1 MMGWAV
7 MIQEGVVVNK
17 RSVDVTMDLFDG
29 EYFHTENDGPP
40 PDPVLP
46 PSRLM
51 EVFRTAIQKHL
62 DAAAVVVGYDD
73 IKTAVTYAE
82 EPAVPKFQAEGQAL
96 RAWRSRVWDYC
107 FAQIAAVHTGERE
120 LPSADMLI
128 AELPA
133 LVMP

>member
-1 MMGWAV
+1 MGWAV

-17 RSVDVTMDLFDG
+17 RSVDANMDLFDG
-29 EYFHTENDGPP
+29 EYFHAESDGPP
-40 PDPVLP
+40 PEPVLP
-46 PSRLM
+46 PSRWGEM
-51 EVFRTAIQKHL
+51 FRSAIQRHL
-62 DAAAVVVGYDD
+62 DAAAVTAGYDD

-82 EPAVPKFQAEGQAL
+82 ESAVPKFQAEGLAL

-107 FAQIAAVHTGERE
+107 FEQIAAMQTGQRE
-120 LPSADMLI
+120 LPSSEMLI